1 MSWKAVLSGREDDP
15 SFLLKSLVT
24 DIEKAMEKVKQ
35 QNNPYLDDNG
45 KPLKGLEKEAKAY
58 SELLRTFKGLKL
70 EKPTSLKYQRITW
83 QQLAQMYVA
92 SQMIKDEDV
101 TDSKGKIEDTASREI
116 RDDLRRNIV
125 AYYDGLIKKVK
136 SNKLNNFEL
145 SKEWLD
151 KNRFWNLEIIEGIG
165 KEKGLAPKGAIKTV
179 NEKTKKILEDLGISF
194 SPDMFGNLTPESD
207 WQERYILAGKDIP
220 EKIKELQNLIK
231 PEDIAEKKKNKLELH
246 NKSSEKIKELDIS
259 TYKQLLFSFDTS
271 NDSFEDLVNKY
282 YDRFVNSIEGQI
294 AALAELEEEKDKS
307 RIPEGKLYS
316 SSGGKTKFRK
326 EVKKFNIKMLESLK
340 KDDLQY
346 FDEKWAI
353 LTKEADKK
361 LKNALENKPAPVDKK
376 NTISFMEVYGN
387 LEGESELK
395 ELKSLLQDE
404 EMKTFFESLKKVKYP
419 IPKMY
424 NDETDTYEEVK
435 WDDLS
440 EKQKNTWELQNKR
453 KFQDS
458 YQRILKNLKALKN
471 KYSKMES
478 SMIIRR
484 KIDNITSVINTL
496 AKRFNMKNWEQ
507 DKKEAEETKRERGT
521 SLRRTGKDSQLTD
534 EQRKEREKFELTA
547 IYEVLFSDPELL
559 DKGNIKSKVKSA
571 LPQSETKVAAATK
584 SMWRNFAD
592 KLEVFSKSKNP
603 DKDFSKFIA
612 SNELYFIDVVNLLQ
626 TKRNPKPL
634 PKRKVVIQKPKK
646 QKKEEIGM
654 RRPSTFA
661 GVKPEKPLVWN
672 DKTKEW
678 EEPKKKTKSNIGSG
692 KVKKSYVPKE
702 LAALSSLFDDSP
714 STGKPIGSNKEAMK
728 RRAKDIGRKHKD
740 IMFANYKK
748 LREQMDK
755 IKTDDF
761 DKYFSEAKT
770 VMDADLFAW
779 IDKTNTG
786 IGLRPFS
793 YDDSDTGFSDIED
806 SYKTIMK
813 FLNKTMMYNDEE
825 TKVLDVINKL
835 GRKIYNKQ
843 AGALVSKKKQ
853 RIADTMKE
861 IKESTIRDIQ
871 NQKKTDFEIP
881 RLLKLKFK
889 QEGIKLKK
897 YFYNIFEAT
906 DRRDGFEID
915 LPEFNSG
922 KANEFIQISEKLSNE
937 LTEIEKEL
945 FDKWK
950 KISEKLTEESKE
962 EDEVKVKRT
971 VGQRVGSLYIGMRE
985 LNEIEDKIYEYDEL
999 IDKTMRQI
1007 RILEVEIEAFIEL
1020 FEKAQKKGFTSVA
1033 TKRTLPDKEQE
1044 ALAAKYNEKIQDAK
1058 RSMKRKLKLI
1068 PNFKKAIKKLDKLGE
1083 GWKKSI
1089 ENIKEST
1096 RGKEE

>member
-45 KPLKGLEKEAKAY
+45 KPLKDLEKEAKAY
-58 SELLRTFKGLKL
+58 SEMLRSFKGLKL
-70 EKPTSLKYQRITW
+70 EKPEQRVSW

-92 SQMIKDEDV
+92 SQMMGEGKEA
-101 TDSKGKIEDTASREI
+101 GKIEDTASREI

-136 SNKLNNFEL
+136 SNKLNDFEL

-151 KNRFWNLEIIEGIG
+151 ENRFWNLEIIEGIG

-179 NEKTKKILEDLGISF
+179 NEKTKKLLEDLGISIT
-194 SPDMFGNLTPESD
+194 SDMFGKLKPEDD
-207 WQERYILAGKDIP
+207 WQEKFIIGNKQL
-220 EKIKELQNLIK
+220 K
-231 PEDIAEKKKNKLELH
+231 PELAKLKTYITDEKMQEMKDRYFSRNPKDRKSSEELLTALGIKGSTYEEKVNNYINSYKDSINNQIEFIEEVIKDKKEGQLAEKK
-246 NKSSEKIKELDIS
+246 
-259 TYKQLLFSFDTS
+259 
-271 NDSFEDLVNKY
+271 
-282 YDRFVNSIEGQI
+282 
-294 AALAELEEEKDKS
+294 
-307 RIPEGKLYS
+307 LYENY
-316 SSGGKTKFRK
+316 GGKPKFRK
-326 EVKKFNIKMLESLK
+326 IVENSKISVLEELK
-340 KDDLQY
+340 RDDLEY
-346 FDEKWAI
+346 FDKKWAI

-424 NDETDTYEEVK
+424 NDETGTYEEVK

-478 SMIIRR
+478 NMIIRR

-534 EQRKEREKFELTA
+534 EQRKENEKFELTA

-584 SMWRNFAD
+584 SMWKNFAD

-678 EEPKKKTKSNIGSG
+678 EEPKKKPKSNIGSG

-714 STGKPIGSNKEAMK
+714 STGKPIGSDKEAMK

-740 IMFANYKK
+740 IMFTNYKK
-748 LREQMDK
+748 LREQMNK

-906 DRRDGFEID
+906 DIRDGFEID

-922 KANEFIQISEKLSNE
+922 KAKEFIQISEKLSNE
-937 LTEIEKEL
+937 LTEVEKEL

-962 EDEVKVKRT
+962 EDEAREKRT

-985 LNEIEDKIYEYDEL
+985 LNEIENKIYEYDEL

-1007 RILEVEIEAFIEL
+1007 GILEVEIEAFIEL
-1020 FEKAQKKGFTSVA
+1020 FEKAQKKGFASVA
-1033 TKRTLPDKEQE
+1033 TKTTLPDKEQK

-1058 RSMKRKLKLI
+1058 RSMKRKLRLI
-1068 PNFKKAIKKLDKLGE
+1068 PNFKKEIKKLDKLGE

>member
-35 QNNPYLDDNG
+35 QDNPYLDDDG

-58 SELLRTFKGLKL
+58 SEMQRSFKGLKL
-70 EKPTSLKYQRITW
+70 EKPEQRISW

-92 SQMIKDEDV
+92 SQMMGKGKEA
-101 TDSKGKIEDTASREI
+101 GKIEDTASKEI
-116 RDDLRRNIV
+116 RDDLRKNIV

-165 KEKGLAPKGAIKTV
+165 KEKGFAPKGAIKTV

-194 SPDMFGNLTPESD
+194 SPDMFGNLTPEGD
-207 WQERYILAGKDIP
+207 WQEKFIIGDKQLESDLAKLKEYITD
-220 EKIKELQNLIK
+220 EKIQEKKDRYFSKN
-231 PEDIAEKKKNKLELH
+231 PEDRKNYEELFAALGVKGSTYEEKVNNRINSFKDSIDNQIEFIEEIIKDKKEGKITEKK
-246 NKSSEKIKELDIS
+246 
-259 TYKQLLFSFDTS
+259 
-271 NDSFEDLVNKY
+271 
-282 YDRFVNSIEGQI
+282 
-294 AALAELEEEKDKS
+294 
-307 RIPEGKLYS
+307 LYANY
-316 SSGGKTKFRK
+316 GGKPKFRK
-326 EVKKFNIKMLESLK
+326 IVEKSKISALEKLK
-340 KDDLQY
+340 RDDLEY
-346 FDEKWAI
+346 FDEKWSI
-353 LTKEADKK
+353 LTKEADEK

-395 ELKSLLQDE
+395 ELKNLLQDE

-424 NDETDTYEEVK
+424 NDETGTYDEVK

-507 DKKEAEETKRERGT
+507 DKREVEETKRERGT

-534 EQRKEREKFELTA
+534 EQRKENEKFELTA

-571 LPQSETKVAAATK
+571 LPQSETKVASATK
-584 SMWRNFAD
+584 SMWKNFAD

-646 QKKEEIGM
+646 QKKEKIGM

-678 EEPKKKTKSNIGSG
+678 EEPKKKSKSNVGSG
-692 KVKKSYVPKE
+692 KVKKYVPRYHDKITDAVRRLYGDLRFGDEESKE
-702 LAALSSLFDDSP
+702 
-714 STGKPIGSNKEAMK
+714 IGSNKEAMK
-728 RRAKDIGRKHKD
+728 RRVEDIGRKHKD
-740 IMFANYKK
+740 IMFTNYKK
-748 LREQMDK
+748 LREQMNK

-813 FLNKTMMYNDEE
+813 FLNKTMMYNGEE
-825 TKVLDVINKL
+825 TKILDVINKL

-897 YFYNIFEAT
+897 YFYNIFQAT
-906 DRRDGFEID
+906 PKPFPPEEFDID
-915 LPEFNSG
+915 ID
-922 KANEFIQISEKLSNE
+922 KANNFIQISEKLSNE
-937 LTEIEKEL
+937 LTETEKKL

-950 KISEKLTEESKE
+950 EISEKLTEESKE
-962 EDEVKVKRT
+962 EDEAREKRT
-971 VGQRVGSLYIGMRE
+971 VGQRVGTLYIGMRE

-999 IDKTMRQI
+999 IDKTMGQM
-1007 RILEVEIEAFIEL
+1007 RILEVEIEAFIES
-1020 FEKAQKKGFTSVA
+1020 FEKAQKKGFTA
-1033 TKRTLPDKEQE
+1033 RGKILPDKEQE
-1044 ALAAKYNEKIQDAK
+1044 ALAANFNEKIQNAK

-1068 PNFKKAIKKLDKLGE
+1068 PNIKKEIKKLDKLGE
-1083 GWKKSI
+1083 GWKKSL

-1096 RGKEE
+1096 RRKEE

>member
-58 SELLRTFKGLKL
+58 SEMQRNFKGLKF
-70 EKPTSLKYQRITW
+70 EKPEQRVSW

-92 SQMIKDEDV
+92 SQMMGKGKEA
-101 TDSKGKIEDTASREI
+101 GKIEDTASREI
-116 RDDLRRNIV
+116 RDDLRKNIV
-125 AYYDGLIKKVK
+125 AYYDGLIKKER
-136 SNKLNNFEL
+136 SGKLTDFEL

-179 NEKTKKILEDLGISF
+179 NEKTKKILEDLGISIT
-194 SPDMFGNLTPESD
+194 SDMFGNLMPEDD

-220 EKIKELQNLIK
+220 EKIKELQDLIK
-231 PEDIAEKKKNKLELH
+231 PEDIAKKKKNTLELH
-246 NKSSEKIKELDIS
+246 NRSSKKIKESNIS
-259 TYKQLLFSFDTS
+259 TYKQLLFDSDTS
-271 NDSFEDLVNKY
+271 KDSIEDLVNKY
-282 YDRFVNSIEGQI
+282 YNRFVTSIEGQI
-294 AALAELEEEKDKS
+294 VALGELKEKKDEF

-353 LTKEADKK
+353 LTKEADEK

-424 NDETDTYEEVK
+424 NDETGTYEEVK

-478 SMIIRR
+478 NTAIRR

-496 AKRFNMKNWEQ
+496 AKRFNMKNWEK
-507 DKKEAEETKRERGT
+507 DDREAEQTKRERGT

-534 EQRKEREKFELTA
+534 EQRKENEKFELTA

-584 SMWRNFAD
+584 SMWKNFAD

-634 PKRKVVIQKPKK
+634 PKRKVIIQKPKK

-678 EEPKKKTKSNIGSG
+678 EEPKKKPKSNIGSG
-692 KVKKSYVPKE
+692 KVKKYVPRYHDKITDAVRRLYGDLRFGGEESKE
-702 LAALSSLFDDSP
+702 
-714 STGKPIGSNKEAMK
+714 IGSDKEAMK

-740 IMFANYKK
+740 IMFTNYKK
-748 LREQMDK
+748 LREQMNK
-755 IKTDDF
+755 IKTDEF

-813 FLNKTMMYNDEE
+813 FLNKTMMYNGEE

-871 NQKKTDFEIP
+871 NQKKADFQIP

-897 YFYNIFEAT
+897 YFYNIFQAT
-906 DRRDGFEID
+906 PKPFPVEGKT
-915 LPEFNSG
+915 PEFDIDID
-922 KANEFIQISEKLSNE
+922 KANNFVQMSEKFSNE
-937 LTEIEKEL
+937 LNETEKKL

-950 KISEKLTEESKE
+950 EISEKLTEESKE
-962 EDEVKVKRT
+962 ADEVREKRT
-971 VGQRVGSLYIGMRE
+971 VGSVVGQYYIATRE
-985 LNEIEDKIYEYDEL
+985 LDIIENKIYEYDEL
-999 IDKTMRQI
+999 IDKTMGQI
-1007 RILEVEIEAFIEL
+1007 RILEVEIEAFIDL
-1020 FEKAQKKGFTSVA
+1020 FEKAQKKGFTA
-1033 TKRTLPDKEQE
+1033 RGKILPDKEQE
-1044 ALAAKYNEKIQDAK
+1044 GLAADFNERIQDAK
-1058 RSMKRKLKLI
+1058 RSMKRKLRLI
-1068 PNFKKAIKKLDKLGE
+1068 PNLKKSIKSLDKLGE

-1089 ENIKEST
+1089 ENIKEFT
-1096 RGKEE
+1096 RRRKE